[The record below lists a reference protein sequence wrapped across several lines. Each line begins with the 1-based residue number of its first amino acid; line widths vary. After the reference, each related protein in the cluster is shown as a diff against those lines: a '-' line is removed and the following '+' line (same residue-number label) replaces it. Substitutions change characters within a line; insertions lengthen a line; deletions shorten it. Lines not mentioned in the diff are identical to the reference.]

1 MRKIKFYFAGYET
14 TREYKESVSDKVIE
28 KDFQLWKKDI
38 MKKNFES
45 YWIDFL

>member
-1 MRKIKFYFAGYET
+1 MRTIKFHFAGFET
-14 TREYKESVSDKVIE
+14 IREYKESVSDKVIE
-28 KDFQLWKKDI
+28 KDFELWKKDI